1 MVEYTTFNTEK
12 KDKTMETTKPAITE
26 ETIKKELEKLPR
38 LDEQAFLNLAKNE
51 KLLSNDAYEN
61 FIDRLDV
68 SDNWKVFLR
77 SLIRMTKKI
86 CDSVV
91 EVGKVVLNI
100 IIDGVRRFP
109 HAIGGAV
116 IGLVLGM
123 LLCAIPLLGP
133 LLSSFVTPFL
143 AVAGGL
149 AGFAM
154 DVSLVVFCQVRDSV
168 GNYVVRN

>member
-1 MVEYTTFNTEK
+1 
-12 KDKTMETTKPAITE
+12 METAKPAITE
-26 ETIKKELEKLPR
+26 ETIKRELEKLPR

-86 CDSVV
+86 CGVVV
-91 EVGKVVLNI
+91 EAGKVILNI

-116 IGLVLGM
+116 IGLILGM
-123 LLCAIPLLGP
+123 LLIAIPFVGP
-133 LLSSFVTPFL
+133 WIASSVAPML
-143 AVAGGL
+143 ALAGGL
-149 AGFAM
+149 AGLAM
-154 DVSLVVFCQVRDSV
+154 DVSLVVFQGLGDGVCT
-168 GNYVVRN
+168 YVSRI

>member
-1 MVEYTTFNTEK
+1 
-12 KDKTMETTKPAITE
+12 MEAENKEITE
-26 ETIKKELEKLPR
+26 EVIQRELERLPR

-68 SDNWKVFLR
+68 SDNLKVLLR
-77 SLIRMTKKI
+77 SLIHMTKKI
-86 CDSVV
+86 CGVVV
-91 EVGKVVLNI
+91 EAGKVVLNI
-100 IIDGVRRFP
+100 IIDGLRRFP

-116 IGLVLGM
+116 IGMILGM
-123 LLCAIPLLGP
+123 LLCAIPFLGP
-133 LLSSFVTPFL
+133 ILSSTVAPIL

-149 AGFAM
+149 VGFAM

-168 GNYVVRN
+168 GNYLVRN

>member
-1 MVEYTTFNTEK
+1 
-12 KDKTMETTKPAITE
+12 METAKPAITE
-26 ETIKKELEKLPR
+26 ETIKRELEKLPR

-86 CDSVV
+86 SGVVV
-91 EVGKVVLNI
+91 EAGKVVLNI

-116 IGLVLGM
+116 IGLILGM
-123 LLCAIPLLGP
+123 ILSAIPFIGPWLSAGFTP
-133 LLSSFVTPFL
+133 LLML
-143 AVAGGL
+143 AGGL
-149 AGFAM
+149 TGFAM
-154 DVSLVVFCQVRDSV
+154 DVSVVVFYGLSDGVRH
-168 GNYVVRN
+168 YVSRN

>member
-1 MVEYTTFNTEK
+1 MGTTNPTI
-12 KDKTMETTKPAITE
+12 TK
-26 ETIKKELEKLPR
+26 ETIQTELEKLPR
-38 LDEQAFLNLAKNE
+38 LDEHAFLYLAKNE
-51 KLLSNDAYEN
+51 KFLSNAAYEN

-109 HAIGGAV
+109 HAVGGAV
-116 IGLVLGM
+116 IGLILGM
-123 LLCAIPLLGP
+123 LLWAIPLLGP
-133 LLSSFVTPFL
+133 FLSSIVAPLL
-143 AVAGGL
+143 ATMGGL
-149 AGFAM
+149 VGLVM
-154 DVSLVVFCQVRDSV
+154 DVSLVVFYGLVDNVR
-168 GNYVVRN
+168 NYVSRN

>member
-1 MVEYTTFNTEK
+1 
-12 KDKTMETTKPAITE
+12 METAKPTITD
-26 ETIKKELEKLPR
+26 ETIQKELEKLPR

-51 KLLSNDAYEN
+51 SLLSNGAYEN

-77 SLIRMTKKI
+77 SLIRMTIKI
-86 CDSVV
+86 YGVVV
-91 EVGKVVLNI
+91 EAGKVVLNI

-116 IGLVLGM
+116 IGLILGM
-123 LLCAIPLLGP
+123 LLCAIPFLGP
-133 LLSSFVTPFL
+133 FLSS
-143 AVAGGL
+143 AVAPVLAIVGGL
-149 AGFAM
+149 AGLAM

>member
-1 MVEYTTFNTEK
+1 
-12 KDKTMETTKPAITE
+12 MEAENREITE
-26 ETIKKELEKLPR
+26 EVIQKELEKLPR
-38 LDEQAFLNLAKNE
+38 LDEQAFLNLAKSE

-86 CDSVV
+86 CGVVV
-91 EVGKVVLNI
+91 EAGKVILNI

-116 IGLVLGM
+116 IGLILGM
-123 LLCAIPLLGP
+123 LLIAIPFVGP
-133 LLSSFVTPFL
+133 WIASSVAPML
-143 AVAGGL
+143 ALAGGL
-149 AGFAM
+149 AGLAM
-154 DVSLVVFCQVRDSV
+154 DVSLVVFQGLGDGVRT
-168 GNYVVRN
+168 YVSRI

>member
-1 MVEYTTFNTEK
+1 M
-12 KDKTMETTKPAITE
+12 KTAKPTITE
-26 ETIKKELEKLPR
+26 ETIQKELEKLPR

-116 IGLVLGM
+116 IGLILGM
-123 LLCAIPLLGP
+123 ILSAIPFIGPWLSAGFTP
-133 LLSSFVTPFL
+133 LLML
-143 AVAGGL
+143 AGGL
-149 AGFAM
+149 TGFAM

>member
-1 MVEYTTFNTEK
+1 
-12 KDKTMETTKPAITE
+12 MEAENKAITE
-26 ETIKKELEKLPR
+26 EAIQRELEKLPR

-77 SLIRMTKKI
+77 SLIHMTKKI
-86 CDSVV
+86 CGVVV
-91 EVGKVVLNI
+91 EAGKVVLNI

-116 IGLVLGM
+116 VGLILGM
-123 LLCAIPLLGP
+123 IPSLIPYIGPVISTGLAPLLA
-133 LLSSFVTPFL
+133 L
-143 AVAGGL
+143 AGGL
-149 AGFAM
+149 AGLAM
-154 DVSLVVFCQVRDSV
+154 DASLSLVAFCDLRDGV
-168 GNYVVRN
+168 QTYVSRN

>member
-1 MVEYTTFNTEK
+1 
-12 KDKTMETTKPAITE
+12 MEAENMEITE
-26 ETIKKELEKLPR
+26 EVIQKELEKLPR

-86 CDSVV
+86 CGVVV
-91 EVGKVVLNI
+91 EAGKVILNI

-116 IGLVLGM
+116 IGLILGM
-123 LLCAIPLLGP
+123 LLIAIPFAGP
-133 LLSSFVTPFL
+133 WIASAVAPML
-143 AVAGGL
+143 ALAGGL
-149 AGFAM
+149 AGLAM
-154 DVSLVVFCQVRDSV
+154 DVSLVVFQGLGDGVCT
-168 GNYVVRN
+168 YVSRI